1 MKTKFNPIQHLGSP
15 KRLNFAFI
23 LAIVFISIIQ
33 TGCVVYV
40 PNVINTP
47 LLSNKGDIQANLN
60 IGESGFDPQ
69 LSAAVSDHVGIM
81 LNGSYRFNADN
92 SSYNEVHRFIEAGA
106 GYYTQ
111 FENVGR
117 FEVYGGA
124 GFGNLKTIGGGD
136 NTSLQDLDVDSYR
149 LFLQPDIGV
158 KTRYFEGSLASR
170 LVWLY
175 LDLGNET
182 KTNFFIEPAITLK
195 GGAKDVK
202 AVLQF
207 GYSFQTSYIDNI
219 YDPLL
224 LSIGIQ
230 ATFGGGN
237 AQTKKQPTP

>member
-15 KRLNFAFI
+15 KLLNFAFI
-23 LAIVFISIIQ
+23 LAIVFISIMQ

-47 LLSNKGDIQANLN
+47 LLSNKGDVQANLN
-60 IGESGFDPQ
+60 FGESGFDPQ

-81 LNGSYRFNADN
+81 LNGSFRLNADN
-92 SSYNEVHRFIEAGA
+92 SVYGEVHNFVEAGA

-124 GFGNLKTIGGGD
+124 GFGNLKATYTGD
-136 NTSLQDLDVDSYR
+136 LFSQPNLDVHTFR
-149 LFLQPDIGV
+149 LFLQPDVGV
-158 KTRYFEGSLASR
+158 KTRYFDGSFASR
-170 LVWLY
+170 LVWLN
-175 LDLGNET
+175 LDMGNET
-182 KTNFFIEPAITLK
+182 NTNFFIEPAITLK
-195 GGAKDVK
+195 GGAKNVK

-207 GYSFQTSYIDNI
+207 GYSIQTSYIDNF
-219 YDPLL
+219 YDPVLF
-224 LSIGIQ
+224 SIGIQ
-230 ATFGGGN
+230 GTFGGKN